1 VCHQPCILRFAIHS
15 HSTLH
20 STFSVAPQR
29 SLCPCGKRFWI
40 CFRPFFLFD
49 PCHRQLAAV
58 SVLNFFDFGCPSSHS
73 RDNYPPVILPPRA
86 IVMKSTSQLS
96 PPTHVKRINDSVDS
110 IIAAAGKR
118 VAVNIAV
125 LKGRVTGRT
134 NAAIPHLRFDKVAT
148 RLINRLQAGLHDS
161 VPPGMIVLL
170 TLTAPIRLPS
180 KTAAALQ
187 DRINALIQR
196 GAPRRDV
203 KDKICDNRIQVRFLR
218 EVPEQAPK
226 MIGFVH
232 NSDSGPLP
240 FFHMTRQLLELAGDE
255 ALRRATRRAGD
266 RWLVVKT
273 SEGSSCLQAYQYI
286 HSRLRM
292 PTGFKKTLI
301 VFGDGRVATL
311 NE

>member
-1 VCHQPCILRFAIHS
+1 
-15 HSTLH
+15 
-20 STFSVAPQR
+20 
-29 SLCPCGKRFWI
+29 
-40 CFRPFFLFD
+40 
-49 PCHRQLAAV
+49 
-58 SVLNFFDFGCPSSHS
+58 
-73 RDNYPPVILPPRA
+73 
-86 IVMKSTSQLS
+86 M
-96 PPTHVKRINDSVDS
+96 
-110 IIAAAGKR
+110 
-118 VAVNIAV
+118 
-125 LKGRVTGRT
+125 
-134 NAAIPHLRFDKVAT
+134 
-148 RLINRLQAGLHDS
+148 
-161 VPPGMIVLL
+161 
-170 TLTAPIRLPS
+170 
-180 KTAAALQ
+180 
-187 DRINALIQR
+187 
-196 GAPRRDV
+196 